1 MTPLTT
7 DESVALIDKVDGS
20 NASIHDEGVFTWRE
34 REFKRL
40 GYAPHE
46 AEHLAATRIDIHEI
60 DKLLR
65 AGCSHVLAWQILI
78 GTRERGI
85 HDPEWDEHTGYNLPS
100 QPIEEDVEDD
110 GA

>member
-7 DESVALIDKVDGS
+7 EENVALIDKVAGS
-20 NASIHDEGVFTWRE
+20 DSSIHDEGVFTWRE
-34 REFKRL
+34 SEFGRL

-46 AEHLAATRIDIHEI
+46 AEALAATRIDIHEI
-60 DKLLR
+60 DKLIK
-65 AGCSHVLAWQILI
+65 AGASHATAWEILI

-85 HDPEWDEHTGYNLPS
+85 HDPDWDERYGYTKPS
-100 QPIEEDVEDD
+100 DPEDDNDD